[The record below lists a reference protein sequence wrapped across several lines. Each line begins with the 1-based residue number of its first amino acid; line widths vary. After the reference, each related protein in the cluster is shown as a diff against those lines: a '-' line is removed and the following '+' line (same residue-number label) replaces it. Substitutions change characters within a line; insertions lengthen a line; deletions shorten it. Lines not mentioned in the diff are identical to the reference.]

1 MGGGIK
7 RMRALFH
14 KKGKRDNAENNMYIL
29 AILIA
34 VELFMSFSFFGYVH
48 IKPLSLTFVYIPVL
62 VAGCMLGPWETTL
75 VGAVFGLASM
85 WKASAFYVG
94 AGDAI
99 FSPSMSGKP
108 LESIMLSVG
117 ARTLFGLIVGVLFYF
132 AKRKRHPLPWV
143 IVTASIG
150 RVIHTVLVYGSIQLF
165 FPESGFGLKNVLED
179 FTRWDF
185 ILCTVIADGIVVL
198 CYFFRQSR
206 HFRELF
212 RRIHEIDHTN
222 SMIIPNKKRRIAML
236 ILVILAA
243 FSVAIYFTNRIETVM
258 RQYEITLS
266 GKITYDLLHLQVQFL
281 MGIISLA
288 ILVILAIMLYQKNI
302 DYLYYEAKLD
312 GLTGLLGR
320 QQFFHVGEK
329 LLDNYQTQPGLPEKT
344 GCFII
349 MDIDSFKDI
358 NDTYGH
364 PVGDQI
370 LSEVAQNFRKAFGD
384 SSIFGR
390 LGGDEFVALILERLS
405 KDEIEQAL
413 NQMKRRLRD
422 SMIQEVNVTCS
433 IGVIPIEEDYSLE
446 EMYKHA
452 DRLLYEAKKNGKN
465 QFVFGYRYRDM
476 EKG

>member
-1 MGGGIK
+1 
-7 RMRALFH
+7 
-14 KKGKRDNAENNMYIL
+14 
-29 AILIA
+29 
-34 VELFMSFSFFGYVH
+34 
-48 IKPLSLTFVYIPVL
+48 
-62 VAGCMLGPWETTL
+62 
-75 VGAVFGLASM
+75 
-85 WKASAFYVG
+85 
-94 AGDAI
+94 
-99 FSPSMSGKP
+99 
-108 LESIMLSVG
+108 
-117 ARTLFGLIVGVLFYF
+117 
-132 AKRKRHPLPWV
+132 
-143 IVTASIG
+143 
-150 RVIHTVLVYGSIQLF
+150 
-165 FPESGFGLKNVLED
+165 
-179 FTRWDF
+179 
-185 ILCTVIADGIVVL
+185 
-198 CYFFRQSR
+198 
-206 HFRELF
+206 
-212 RRIHEIDHTN
+212 
-222 SMIIPNKKRRIAML
+222 ML

-413 NQMKRRLRD
+413 NQMKRRLGS

-452 DRLLYEAKKNGKN
+452 DRLLYEAKKNGKD